1 MIDKNTLANELYEN
15 VKQFIREEKKLG
27 ASKNSITL
35 ALRNIVNSAKKEE
48 LDK

>member
-1 MIDKNTLANELYEN
+1 MIDKNTLANDLYEN
-15 VKQFIREEKKLG
+15 VKLFIREEKKLG

-35 ALRNIVNSAKKEE
+35 ALRNIVSSAKKEE